1 MWTGRCRNLRRL
13 EANEPWLPSRGA
25 QRVFLLKD
33 PSENATVYDCGAR
46 RAAPLSSMAASP
58 PRSQTLESGQS
69 AIASVDKR
77 SEAVGYLAAGLLCCA
92 ALIWLLQ
99 LWRADVRVP
108 LQYGYASDLLFDCML
123 AKDVVDNG
131 WLLDNPRL
139 GAPGEQDLRD
149 FPMPELVTS
158 LSMKIMSRFTSSWGA
173 LVNLYFLAGFL
184 LATWSALLVLRHFG
198 IARAPAV
205 LAALLFA
212 FAPYHFYRGENHLRL
227 SAYFVIPLASMVLLW
242 IMYDEPLFAPLRRG
256 RFVLLPVPT
265 RKGMASIAVCAI
277 LGSDGAYYAF
287 FTILL
292 LICAGVYRA
301 FEGRSFRRA
310 KAAAM
315 LAGVIVLALVLNLL
329 PNIVHIQTNGKNPE
343 AAVRLPVEAEIYALK
358 LTQLVFP
365 VTGHRIP
372 QLAGF
377 KAAYNGTPQ
386 ATPIS
391 EGDGSALGTCCAGG
405 FCFLLLTLVAGY
417 RGPRHRELIRG
428 LGRLN
433 LCAFLIGTL
442 GGVGAILALTIS
454 PQIRAYARVG
464 IFISFFS
471 AMAFAA
477 ILDEIRRRWTRPGL
491 YDWIFRCALAGIL
504 VAGLLDQTTPANVPL
519 YGHASEQYHNDAE
532 FAARAERLLPRGAM
546 VLQLPFVRFPE
557 YPPPYHMGPYDH
569 LRPYLHSVSLRW
581 SYGAMK
587 GRYWDAWQGRLLA
600 WPIEDVVEAA
610 AVAGFGAL
618 YVDRNGYAD
627 RGASI
632 QTTLRGMGLTPIESL
647 DGRLW
652 LYDVGPYAAGLRD
665 KLGPLEWSRAHETV
679 LHPLVLRWLPL
690 CSGLEGGAGHDWR
703 WCGSQGGFTLENSS
717 RRVGRVEI
725 HGSLAAATGGACSL
739 RIYGPGWEET
749 VPLNSASLQPVSHSL
764 EIPPGTST
772 IRLSS
777 NCRRLLTP
785 SDPRPLVFRI
795 DNFRVAPADATPAPE
810 LVWSGGFYPI
820 EQDGSRTW
828 HWCSSAGE
836 LIIRNPGPAS
846 EAAIRMIVASSQ
858 AKPSPLSITGPG
870 FAESITIR
878 QPGALF
884 SKRFLVPRGSSVVR
898 FSSPAAPLLSPN
910 DPRKLVFRVEDL
922 QYGEPL
928 LAPHLIQAN

>member
-1 MWTGRCRNLRRL
+1 MALSRPHHTAGAVPHQTGEPSGANWLA
-13 EANEPWLPSRGA
+13 EAFT
-25 QRVFLLKD
+25 FLL
-33 PSENATVYDCGAR
+33 S
-46 RAAPLSSMAASP
+46 
-58 PRSQTLESGQS
+58 
-69 AIASVDKR
+69 
-77 SEAVGYLAAGLLCCA
+77 GLLCCA
-92 ALIWLLQ
+92 ALIWVLH

-205 LAALLFA
+205 VAALLFA

-242 IMYDEPLFAPLRRG
+242 IMYDEPIFAPLRRG
-256 RFVLLPVPT
+256 RFVVLPVPT

-329 PNIVHIQTNGKNPE
+329 PNTVHILVNGKNPE

-358 LTQLVFP
+358 LTELVLP

-386 ATPIS
+386 PTPIS
-391 EGDGSALGTCCAGG
+391 EGDGSALGACCAGG

-491 YDWIFRCALAGIL
+491 YDWIFRCALAGIV
-504 VAGLLDQTTPANVPL
+504 VAGILDQTTPANVPL
-519 YGHASEQYHNDAE
+519 YRHASEQYHNDAE
-532 FAARAERLLPRGAM
+532 FAARAESLLPRGAM

-557 YPPPYHMGPYDH
+557 YPPPHRMGPYDH

-600 WPIEDVVEAA
+600 RPIEDVLDAA

-632 QTTLRGMGLTPIESL
+632 QTSLRGIGLKPIESL
-647 DGRLW
+647 DGRFW

-665 KLGPLEWSRAHETV
+665 KLGPLEWSRAHEAV
-679 LHPLVLRWLPL
+679 LHPLLLRWLPL

-703 WCGSQGGFTLENSS
+703 WSGSHGGFTLENPS
-717 RRVGRVEI
+717 RQAQMVEI
-725 HGSLAAATGGACSL
+725 HGLVAAATGGVCSL
-739 RIYGPGWEET
+739 RIDGPAWKET
-749 VPLNSASLQPVSHSL
+749 VPLDSAQTLAHSL

-772 IRLSS
+772 VRLRSD
-777 NCRRLLTP
+777 CGRLLA
-785 SDPRPLVFRI
+785 SGDPRPLVFRI
-795 DNFRVAPADATPAPE
+795 DNFRAALADAAPIPE
-810 LVWSGGFYPI
+810 LAWSGGFYPL
-820 EQDGSRTW
+820 EKDGGRTW
-828 HWCSSAGE
+828 HWCSASGE
-836 LIIRNPGPAS
+836 LTFWNPGPAS
-846 EAAIRMIVASSQ
+846 ETVIRMIVASSQ
-858 AKPSPLSITGPG
+858 ASPSPLSITGPE
-870 FAESITIR
+870 FAESVTIS
-878 QPGALF
+878 QAGTLF
-884 SKRFLVPRGSSVVR
+884 SKRFLVPQGSSVVR
-898 FSSPAAPLLSPN
+898 FSSSAAPLLPPN

-922 QYGEPL
+922 RYGEPL